1 MHESRSGVVH
11 FILSN
16 SLLLVFGTVVALVWA
31 NVRLESYEYFEA
43 LLYYAVNDV
52 GMVFFFGLAAK
63 EVYEAMLPG
72 GALSSPRQAA
82 VPVLAATGGMLAP
95 ALIYLAVV
103 LAAGQPELARGWAIP
118 CATDIAF
125 SYMVAR
131 LIFPPGHPA
140 IPFLLLL
147 AIADDALGL
156 IILAV
161 FYPTEAISLLGFA
174 LWMAPALALAW
185 GLRRFRVQSF
195 WPYVLGA
202 GTLSWMALHAG
213 GFHPAL
219 ALVPVVPFL
228 PHAALGPADPDAPVE
243 DRAERAE
250 RSGAMGPRARSAPGG
265 VQGAPPK
272 STLEAFEH
280 WWLVPVQIVLFFFG
294 LVNAGVPLGAVG
306 LPTWAVL
313 TGLFFGKP
321 IGIFLF
327 TAGSMAVGFQ
337 RARGLTYPA
346 VLVLGLVAGIGFTV
360 ALFFTTAAFPGG
372 GDTLAEA
379 KMGALVSFV
388 AAPAAWVLGRALG
401 FRPRAA
407 SA

>member
-1 MHESRSGVVH
+1 MSPESHESRSGIVH
-11 FILSN
+11 FVLGN
-16 SLLLVFGTVVALVWA
+16 SLLLVFGTVAALVWA
-31 NVRLESYEYFEA
+31 NVRLESYEHFEA
-43 LLYYAVNDV
+43 LLHYAVNDV

-72 GALSSPRQAA
+72 GSLSSPRQAA
-82 VPVLAATGGMLAP
+82 VPVLAATGGMVAP

-103 LAAGQPELARGWAIP
+103 SAAGQPDLARGWAIP

-131 LIFPPGHPA
+131 LIFPSGHPA

-161 FYPTEAISLLGFA
+161 FYPTEAISLLSFA

-185 GLRRFRVQSF
+185 GLRRYKVQSF

-202 GTLSWMALHAG
+202 GTLSWMALHTG

-228 PHAALGPADPDAPVE
+228 PHEALGPADPDAPT
-243 DRAERAE
+243 
-250 RSGAMGPRARSAPGG
+250 
-265 VQGAPPK
+265 PP
-272 STLEAFEH
+272 STLQAFEH

-294 LVNAGVPLGAVG
+294 LVNAGVPLGSVG

-313 TGLFFGKP
+313 AGLFFGKP
-321 IGIFLF
+321 LGIFVF
-327 TAGSMAVGFQ
+327 TAASVAVGFE

-372 GDTLAEA
+372 GETLAEA
-379 KMGALVSFV
+379 KMGALVSFA

-401 FRPRAA
+401 FRPSAA
-407 SA
+407 LGGTGL

>member
-1 MHESRSGVVH
+1 MSHGPRAGLFW
-11 FILSN
+11 FIIDN
-16 SLLLVFGTVVALVWA
+16 SLLLIAGTLAALVWA
-31 NVRLESYEYFEA
+31 NLALGSYERFEHLVYF
-43 LLYYAVNDV
+43 AVNDI

-82 VPVLAATGGMLAP
+82 VPVLAAAGGMIAP
-95 ALIYLAVV
+95 ALIYIVIV
-103 LAAGQPELARGWAIP
+103 LAAGEPGLVRGWAIP

-125 SYMVAR
+125 SYMIAR
-131 LIFPPGHPA
+131 LIFPSGHPA

-156 IILAV
+156 VILAV
-161 FYPTEAISLLGFA
+161 FYPSKAISLASFVFY
-174 LWMAPALALAW
+174 MAPALGLAW
-185 GLRRFRVQSF
+185 GLRRANVRSF
-195 WPYVLGA
+195 WPYIIGA
-202 GTLSWMALHAG
+202 GGLSWAALFQG

-228 PHAALGPADPDAPVE
+228 PHEPQDALKADDIAGMVSPAGDG
-243 DRAERAE
+243 R
-250 RSGAMGPRARSAPGG
+250 PRT
-265 VQGAPPK
+265 

-280 WWLVPVQIVLFFFG
+280 WWLVPVQFILFSFG
-294 LVNAGVPLGAVG
+294 LANAGVPLASVG

-313 TGLFFGKP
+313 AGLFFGKP
-321 IGIFLF
+321 LGVFLF
-327 TAGSMAVGFQ
+327 TVASVKVGFE
-337 RARGLTYPA
+337 RARGLDHAA

-372 GDTLAEA
+372 GDVLAEA

-388 AAPAAWVLGRALG
+388 AAPAAWLLGRALG
-401 FRPRAA
+401 FRPQGR
-407 SA
+407 SQE